1 MITVL
6 VTGCAGFIGHGV
18 TKILLHKGYKVVG
31 IDNLNHYYDKKLKL
45 KRLDDLKNNNFK
57 FYKKDICDRNLD
69 KIFIKHTIKLVVNL
83 AAQAGVRYSLKN
95 PHAYFESNLL
105 GFGNILE
112 LSRKFKVKHLVY
124 ASSSSVYGL
133 NKKIPFCE
141 SDHVDKPSQ
150 VYAATKRSNELMAH
164 CYSHLHNL
172 PTTGL
177 RFFTVYG
184 PWGRPDMAMYMFAK
198 AIKNKK
204 KININNYGKMY
215 RDFTFIDDIVKG
227 ITSLYTK
234 VPKKSKGMRNKNMS
248 ADSSEAPFK
257 IYNIGNNKTVKLMD
271 IVKFYEKNFQEKVK
285 KNFRGMQQGDVEK
298 TYANI
303 NSLKKISNFKPNT
316 KIEKGLK
323 KFIDWFNDY
332 E

>member
-112 LSRKFKVKHLVY
+112 LSRKFRVKHLVY

-150 VYAATKRSNELMAH
+150 VYAATKRGNELMAFS
-164 CYSHLHNL
+164 YSNLYNL
-172 PTTGL
+172 PTTGI
-177 RFFTVYG
+177 RFFTIYG
-184 PWGRPDMAMYMFAK
+184 PWGRPDMSIFLFTEKILSGKKLDLFDRGNNKRDFTYIEDVKKLLFK
-198 AIKNKK
+198 VIFSPPKK
-204 KININNYGKMY
+204 KI
-215 RDFTFIDDIVKG
+215 
-227 ITSLYTK
+227 
-234 VPKKSKGMRNKNMS
+234 PH
-248 ADSSEAPFK
+248 E
-257 IYNIGNNKTVKLMD
+257 IYNIGRGRNYKIKEMIKFLETYLGKNAKIKFSKHKKEDLKITIANNKKIMN
-271 IVKFYEKNFQEKVK
+271 KFNYKNFTTLENGIKSFVQWYK
-285 KNFRGMQQGDVEK
+285 K
-298 TYANI
+298 YY
-303 NSLKKISNFKPNT
+303 L
-316 KIEKGLK
+316 L
-323 KFIDWFNDY
+323 
-332 E
+332 

>member
-124 ASSSSVYGL
+124 ASSSSVYG
-133 NKKIPFCE
+133 
-141 SDHVDKPSQ
+141 Q
-150 VYAATKRSNELMAH
+150 
-164 CYSHLHNL
+164 YSCR
-172 PTTGL
+172 TQ
-177 RFFTVYG
+177 Y
-184 PWGRPDMAMYMFAK
+184 
-198 AIKNKK
+198 
-204 KININNYGKMY
+204 
-215 RDFTFIDDIVKG
+215 TF
-227 ITSLYTK
+227 
-234 VPKKSKGMRNKNMS
+234 
-248 ADSSEAPFK
+248 
-257 IYNIGNNKTVKLMD
+257 
-271 IVKFYEKNFQEKVK
+271 
-285 KNFRGMQQGDVEK
+285 
-298 TYANI
+298 
-303 NSLKKISNFKPNT
+303 
-316 KIEKGLK
+316 
-323 KFIDWFNDY
+323 
-332 E
+332 

>member
-1 MITVL
+1 MITIL

-69 KIFIKHTIKLVVNL
+69 KIFIKHNIKLVVNL

-150 VYAATKRSNELMAH
+150 VYAATKRSNELMAFS
-164 CYSHLHNL
+164 YSNLYNL
-172 PTTGL
+172 PTTGI
-177 RFFTVYG
+177 RFFTIYG
-184 PWGRPDMAMYMFAK
+184 PWGRPDMSIFLFTEKILSGKKLDLFDRGNNKRDFTYIEDVKKLLFK
-198 AIKNKK
+198 VIFSPPKK
-204 KININNYGKMY
+204 KI
-215 RDFTFIDDIVKG
+215 
-227 ITSLYTK
+227 
-234 VPKKSKGMRNKNMS
+234 PH
-248 ADSSEAPFK
+248 E
-257 IYNIGNNKTVKLMD
+257 IYNIGRGRNYKIKEMIKFLEIYLGKNAKIKFSKHKKEDLKITIANNKKIMN
-271 IVKFYEKNFQEKVK
+271 KFNYKNFTSLENGIKSFVQWYK
-285 KNFRGMQQGDVEK
+285 K
-298 TYANI
+298 YY
-303 NSLKKISNFKPNT
+303 L
-316 KIEKGLK
+316 L
-323 KFIDWFNDY
+323 
-332 E
+332 

>member
-150 VYAATKRSNELMAH
+150 VYAATKRSNELMAFS
-164 CYSHLHNL
+164 YSNLYNL
-172 PTTGL
+172 PTTGI
-177 RFFTVYG
+177 RFFTIYG
-184 PWGRPDMAMYMFAK
+184 PWGRPDMSIFLFTEKILSGKKLDLFDRGNNKRDFTYIEDVKKLLFK
-198 AIKNKK
+198 VIFSPPKK
-204 KININNYGKMY
+204 KI
-215 RDFTFIDDIVKG
+215 
-227 ITSLYTK
+227 
-234 VPKKSKGMRNKNMS
+234 PH
-248 ADSSEAPFK
+248 E
-257 IYNIGNNKTVKLMD
+257 IYNIGRGRNYKIKEMIKFLEIYLGKNAKIKFSKHKKEDLKVTIANNKKIMN
-271 IVKFYEKNFQEKVK
+271 KFNYKNFTSLENGIKSFVQWYK
-285 KNFRGMQQGDVEK
+285 K
-298 TYANI
+298 YY
-303 NSLKKISNFKPNT
+303 L
-316 KIEKGLK
+316 L
-323 KFIDWFNDY
+323 
-332 E
+332 

>member
-150 VYAATKRSNELMAH
+150 VYAATKRSNELMAFS
-164 CYSHLHNL
+164 YSNLYNL
-172 PTTGL
+172 PTTGI
-177 RFFTVYG
+177 RFFTIYG
-184 PWGRPDMAMYMFAK
+184 PWGRPDMSIFLFTEKILSGKKLDLFDRGNNKRDFTYIEDVKKLLFK
-198 AIKNKK
+198 VIFSPPKK
-204 KININNYGKMY
+204 KI
-215 RDFTFIDDIVKG
+215 
-227 ITSLYTK
+227 
-234 VPKKSKGMRNKNMS
+234 PH
-248 ADSSEAPFK
+248 E
-257 IYNIGNNKTVKLMD
+257 IYNIGRGRNYKIKEMIKFLEIYLGKNAKIKFSKHKKEDLKITIANNKKIMN
-271 IVKFYEKNFQEKVK
+271 KFNYKNFTSLENGIKSFVQWYK
-285 KNFRGMQQGDVEK
+285 K
-298 TYANI
+298 YY
-303 NSLKKISNFKPNT
+303 L
-316 KIEKGLK
+316 L
-323 KFIDWFNDY
+323 
-332 E
+332 

>member
-1 MITVL
+1 MITIL

-69 KIFIKHTIKLVVNL
+69 KIFIKHNIKLVVNL

-150 VYAATKRSNELMAH
+150 VYAATKRSNELMAFS
-164 CYSHLHNL
+164 YSNLYNL
-172 PTTGL
+172 PTTGI
-177 RFFTVYG
+177 RFFTIYG
-184 PWGRPDMAMYMFAK
+184 PWGRPDMSIFLFTEKILSGKKLDLFDKGNNKRDFTYIEDAK
-198 AIKNKK
+198 KLLFKVIFSPPKK
-204 KININNYGKMY
+204 KI
-215 RDFTFIDDIVKG
+215 
-227 ITSLYTK
+227 
-234 VPKKSKGMRNKNMS
+234 PH
-248 ADSSEAPFK
+248 E
-257 IYNIGNNKTVKLMD
+257 IYNIGRGRNYKIKEMIKFLEIYLGKNAKIKFSKHKKEDLKITIANNKKIMN
-271 IVKFYEKNFQEKVK
+271 KFNYKNFTSLENGIKSFVQWYK
-285 KNFRGMQQGDVEK
+285 K
-298 TYANI
+298 YY
-303 NSLKKISNFKPNT
+303 L
-316 KIEKGLK
+316 L
-323 KFIDWFNDY
+323 
-332 E
+332 